1 VTRRAPVVL
10 AATSAVLA
18 FVLTFRTHPLDPVA
32 VGRSG
37 GTSSTDTGASSS
49 SSSSSTSSSSTDQA
63 GTGGTGAGS
72 ASTPTTSTTSVNGT
86 ATGSV
91 ESTPYGDVE
100 VKVTVAGSRITD
112 VESLELPEDEP
123 RSQSLSSFA
132 GPELADQVISAQ
144 SAQIDGVSGATYTS
158 QAYEESVQ
166 SALDALGFTG

>member
-1 VTRRAPVVL
+1 MTRRAPVVL

-72 ASTPTTSTTSVNGT
+72 ASTPST

>member
-49 SSSSSTSSSSTDQA
+49 SSSSSS
-63 GTGGTGAGS
+63 
-72 ASTPTTSTTSVNGT
+72 
-86 ATGSV
+86 GSV